1 MLGDR
6 VALRIGPIRHRS
18 DLERGF
24 VVLRGI
30 AVLQRLLLFFALIAG
45 ASALGQGVAEAK
57 LLTASDKAIYL
68 DAFKQVDKDNWAKAR
83 QIAQRAKEKLPAKL
97 IQWLDLI
104 RPGPGRSIDEIT
116 KFMRDNPDW
125 PGQISLQQ
133 AAERAMP
140 ADYGIAE
147 TLAWFKGRKP
157 QTIEGTTALGR
168 AYAASGLRDD
178 AARVVRDG
186 WIQMAISADKE
197 QPFLDQF
204 GSFLRSQDHLA
215 RLDRLLWEGEVDGA
229 RRAMGR
235 VDGDHRKLAEARIR
249 LMTGGAGVDSVVA
262 AVPKALQNDPGLIF
276 DRARFKRRNDDDVG
290 AAALLDPP
298 PPTNPYPVLMWREYE
313 YAARHALDRGDI
325 SVAYRLAEAHG
336 AEDGSVFADGEFL
349 AGWIA
354 LRFLNEY
361 KTGYDHFTKL
371 YAGVGSAISKGRGA
385 YWAGRAAD
393 EMGEKALAQEWYKK
407 AAENLSSYYGQLAAQ
422 RLGTADGLNFP
433 RLPKITDEA
442 KAKFEKRE
450 LVRLVRMLG
459 ELDQTD
465 RARSF
470 LTRLTDRVQDPAEY
484 RMIADLA
491 NDLGRRDYVV
501 AVAKLA
507 RQQGVELLDYLYPMQ
522 TLPAGDNPE
531 DALVLAV
538 IRQESAFD
546 QKAQSSAGALGL
558 MQLMPRTAKQIA
570 KKLQTPYSDAKLTK
584 DPTYNIRLGRA
595 YLGNLLDGFGG
606 SYILAIASY
615 NAGPARV
622 QSWLSEY
629 GDPRDRGVDAVDWI
643 ETIPFAET
651 RNYVQRVLENLQVY
665 RHRLN
670 GKTEIALSLEQD
682 LSRSASQ

>member
-1 MLGDR
+1 M
-6 VALRIGPIRHRS
+6 AW
-18 DLERGF
+18 GF
-24 VVLRGI
+24 IVLRGL
-30 AVLQRLLLFFALIAG
+30 AVLQRLVLFCALLAGLSLPAL
-45 ASALGQGVAEAK
+45 ASAEAK
-57 LLTASDKAIYL
+57 LLTASDKAIYVE
-68 DAFKQVDKDNWAKAR
+68 AFKQVDKQNWAKAR
-83 QIAQRAKEKLPAKL
+83 QTAQRAKEKLPAKL

-104 RPGPGRSIDEIT
+104 RPGPGRSFDEIT
-116 KFMRDNPDW
+116 KFMRENPDW

-133 AAERAMP
+133 AGERAMP
-140 ADYGIAE
+140 ADFGIAE
-147 TLAWFKGRKP
+147 TLAWFKGRDP
-157 QTIEGTTALGR
+157 QTIEGTIALGR

-178 AARVVRDG
+178 AARVIRDG
-186 WIQMAISADKE
+186 WINLSVGPDKE

-204 GSFLRSQDHLA
+204 GAFLRSQDHLA
-215 RLDRLLWEGEVDGA
+215 RLDRLLWDGEVDGA
-229 RRAMGR
+229 RRAMAR
-235 VDGDHRKLAEARIR
+235 VDADHRKLAEARIR
-249 LMTGGAGVDSVVA
+249 LMTGGAGVDAAVA
-262 AVPKALQNDPGLIF
+262 AVPKALQNDPGLIY

-298 PPTNPYPVLMWREYE
+298 PPTNPYPALMWREYE

-336 AEDGSVFADGEFL
+336 ADDGSVFAEGEFL

-361 KTGYDHFTKL
+361 KNGYEHFTKL

-385 YWAGRAAD
+385 YWAGRAAE

-433 RLPKITDEA
+433 RLPKITNEA
-442 KAKFEKRE
+442 KAKFEKLE

-470 LTRLTDRVQDPAEY
+470 LMRLVDRSKEPADY

-491 NDLGRRDYVV
+491 NDVGRRDYVV
-501 AVAKLA
+501 AVAKQA

-546 QKAQSSAGALGL
+546 QKATSSAGALGL
-558 MQLMPRTAKQIA
+558 MQLMPRTAKHIA
-570 KKLQTPYSDAKLTK
+570 KKLQIPYSDAKLTK
-584 DPTYNIRLGRA
+584 DPSFNIRLGRA
-595 YLGNLLDGFGG
+595 YLGDLLNGFGG

-615 NAGPARV
+615 NAGPSRV
-622 QSWLSEY
+622 QSWLSAY
-629 GDPRDRGVDAVDWI
+629 GDPRDRGVDVVDWI
-643 ETIPFAET
+643 ESIPFSET
-651 RNYVQRVLENLQVY
+651 RNYVQRVLENLQIY
-665 RHRLN
+665 RHRLD

-682 LSRSASQ
+682 LNRSATP

>member
-1 MLGDR
+1 L
-6 VALRIGPIRHRS
+6 
-18 DLERGF
+18 RGF
-24 VVLRGI
+24 
-30 AVLQRLLLFFALIAG
+30 AVLQRLFLSVALIAG
-45 ASALGQGVAEAK
+45 GSALGQSAAEAK
-57 LLTASDKAIYL
+57 LLSASDKAIYV
-68 DAFKQVDKDNWAKAR
+68 DAFNQVDKQNWAKAR
-83 QIAQRAKEKLPAKL
+83 ETAQRAKEKLPAKL

-104 RPGPGRSIDEIT
+104 RPGPGRSFDEIT

-133 AAERAMP
+133 AGERAMP

-147 TLAWFKGRKP
+147 TLAWFKSRNP
-157 QTIEGTTALGR
+157 QTIEGTIALGR

-178 AARVVRDG
+178 AARVVRAG
-186 WIQMAISADKE
+186 WIGMSISPDKE
-197 QPFLDQF
+197 QAYIDQF
-204 GSFLRSQDHLA
+204 GSFLRPQDHLA
-215 RLDRLLWEGEVDGA
+215 RLDRLLWAGDTDNA
-229 RRAMGR
+229 RRAMAQ
-235 VDGDHRKLAEARIR
+235 VDDDHRKLAEARIR
-249 LMTGGAGVDSVVA
+249 LMTGGANVDNVVA
-262 AVPKALQNDPGLIF
+262 AVPKSLQKDPGLIY

-298 PPTNPYPVLMWREYE
+298 PPTNPYPVLMWKEYE
-313 YAARHALDRGDI
+313 YAARHALERGDI

-336 AEDGSVFADGEFL
+336 ADDGTVFADGEFL

-361 KTGYDHFTKL
+361 KSGYDHFTKL

-385 YWAGRAAD
+385 YWAGRAAE

-407 AAENLSSYYGQLAAQ
+407 ATESLSSYYGQLAAQ
-422 RLGTADGLNFP
+422 RLGTSDGLSFP
-433 RLPKITDEA
+433 RLPKITNEG
-442 KAKFEKRE
+442 KAKFEKLE

-459 ELDQTD
+459 ELDEAD
-465 RARSF
+465 RCRSF
-470 LTRLTDRVQDPAEY
+470 LMRLTERAKEPAEY

-491 NDLGRRDYVV
+491 DDIGRRDYGV
-501 AVAKLA
+501 AVAKQA

-522 TLPAGDNPE
+522 ALPTGDNPE
-531 DALVLAV
+531 DALILAV

-546 QKAQSSAGALGL
+546 QKATSSAGALGL
-558 MQLMPRTAKQIA
+558 MQLMPRTAKQVA
-570 KKLQTPYSDAKLTK
+570 KKLQLPYSDTKLTK
-584 DPTYNIRLGRA
+584 DPTYNIKLGRA
-595 YLGNLLDGFGG
+595 YLNDLVNGFGG

-629 GDPRDRGVDAVDWI
+629 GDPRDRGVDAIDWI
-643 ETIPFAET
+643 ETIPFSET

-682 LSRSASQ
+682 LGRSATP

>member
-1 MLGDR
+1 L
-6 VALRIGPIRHRS
+6 
-18 DLERGF
+18 RGF
-24 VVLRGI
+24 
-30 AVLQRLLLFFALIAG
+30 AVLQRLFLSVALIAG
-45 ASALGQGVAEAK
+45 GSALGQSAAEAK
-57 LLTASDKAIYL
+57 LLSASDKAIYV
-68 DAFKQVDKDNWAKAR
+68 DAFNQVDKQNWAKAR
-83 QIAQRAKEKLPAKL
+83 ETAQRAKEKLPAKL

-104 RPGPGRSIDEIT
+104 RPGPGRSFDEIT

-133 AAERAMP
+133 AGERAMP
-140 ADYGIAE
+140 TDYGIAE
-147 TLAWFKGRKP
+147 TLAWFKSRNP
-157 QTIEGTTALGR
+157 QTIEGTIALGR

-178 AARVVRDG
+178 AARVVRAG
-186 WIQMAISADKE
+186 WIGMSISPDKE
-197 QPFLDQF
+197 QAYIDQF
-204 GSFLRSQDHLA
+204 GSFLRPQDHLA
-215 RLDRLLWEGEVDGA
+215 RLDRLLWAGDTDNA
-229 RRAMGR
+229 RRAMAR
-235 VDGDHRKLAEARIR
+235 VDDDHRKLAEARIR
-249 LMTGGAGVDSVVA
+249 LMTGGANVDNVVA
-262 AVPKALQNDPGLIF
+262 AVPKSLQKDPGLIY

-298 PPTNPYPVLMWREYE
+298 PPTNPYPVLMWKEYE
-313 YAARHALDRGDI
+313 YAARHALERGDI

-336 AEDGSVFADGEFL
+336 ADDGTVFADGEFL

-361 KTGYDHFTKL
+361 KSGYDHFTKL

-385 YWAGRAAD
+385 YWAGRAAE

-407 AAENLSSYYGQLAAQ
+407 ATESLSSYYGQLAAQ
-422 RLGTADGLNFP
+422 RLGTSDGLSFP
-433 RLPKITDEA
+433 RLPKITNEG
-442 KAKFEKRE
+442 KAKFEKLE

-459 ELDQTD
+459 ELDEAD
-465 RARSF
+465 RCRSF
-470 LTRLTDRVQDPAEY
+470 LMRLTERAKEPAEY

-491 NDLGRRDYVV
+491 DDIGRRDYGV
-501 AVAKLA
+501 AVAKQA

-522 TLPAGDNPE
+522 ALPTGDNPE
-531 DALVLAV
+531 DALILAV

-546 QKAQSSAGALGL
+546 QKATSSAGALGL
-558 MQLMPRTAKQIA
+558 MQLMPRTAKQVA
-570 KKLQTPYSDAKLTK
+570 KKLQLPYSDTKLTK
-584 DPTYNIRLGRA
+584 DPTYNIKLGRA
-595 YLGNLLDGFGG
+595 YLNDLVNGFGG

-629 GDPRDRGVDAVDWI
+629 GDPRDRGVDAIDWI
-643 ETIPFAET
+643 ETIPFSET

-682 LSRSASQ
+682 LGRSATP

>member
-1 MLGDR
+1 M
-6 VALRIGPIRHRS
+6 
-18 DLERGF
+18 
-24 VVLRGI
+24 RGI
-30 AVLQRLLLFFALIAG
+30 AVLQRFFLFCALVAGIVLLG
-45 ASALGQGVAEAK
+45 HGGAEAK

-68 DAFKQVDKDNWAKAR
+68 DAFKQVDKQNWAKAR

-104 RPGPGRSIDEIT
+104 RPGPGRSFDEIT
-116 KFMRDNPDW
+116 KFMRENPDW

-140 ADYGIAE
+140 EDYGIAE
-147 TLAWFKGRKP
+147 TLAWFRGREP
-157 QTIEGTTALGR
+157 QTIEGAMALGR

-178 AARVVRDG
+178 AARIVRLG
-186 WIQMAISADKE
+186 WIQLAISGDKE

-204 GSFLRSQDHLA
+204 GNFLRPEDHLA
-215 RLDRLLWEGEVDGA
+215 RLDRLLWDGEVDGA
-229 RRAMGR
+229 RRAMAR
-235 VDGDHRKLAEARIR
+235 VDSDHRKLAEARIK
-249 LMTGGAGVDSVVA
+249 LMTGGAGIDAAVA
-262 AVPKALQNDPGLIF
+262 AVPKALQNDPGLIY

-313 YAARHALDRGDI
+313 YASRHALDRGDI

-361 KTGYDHFTKL
+361 KNGYDHFTRL
-371 YAGVGSAISKGRGA
+371 YASVGSAISKGRGA
-385 YWAGRAAD
+385 YWAGRAAE
-393 EMGEKALAQEWYKK
+393 EMGEKALAEEWYKK

-422 RLGTADGLNFP
+422 RLGTSEGLNFP
-433 RLPKITDEA
+433 KLPKITAEA
-442 KAKFEKRE
+442 KAKFERLE
-450 LVRLVRMLG
+450 LVRLARMLG

-465 RARSF
+465 RARTF
-470 LTRLTDRVQDPAEY
+470 IMRVAEQAKDPAEY

-491 NDLGRRDYVV
+491 NDIGRRDYMV

-558 MQLMPRTAKQIA
+558 MQLMPRTAKHIA
-570 KKLQTPYSDAKLTK
+570 KKLQVPYSDAKLTK
-584 DPTYNIRLGRA
+584 DPSFNIRLGRA

-651 RNYVQRVLENLQVY
+651 RNYVQRVLENLQIY

>member
-1 MLGDR
+1 
-6 VALRIGPIRHRS
+6 
-18 DLERGF
+18 
-24 VVLRGI
+24 LRGI
-30 AVLQRLLLFFALIAG
+30 AVLQRLFLFFALIAG
-45 ASALGQGVAEAK
+45 ALAFGQGAAEAK
-57 LLTASDKAIYL
+57 LLNASDKAIYL
-68 DAFKQVDKDNWAKAR
+68 DAFKQVDKQNWAKAR

-104 RPGPGRSIDEIT
+104 RPGPGRSFDEIT
-116 KFMRDNPDW
+116 KFIRQNPDW
-125 PGQISLQQ
+125 PGQVSLQQ

-147 TLAWFKGRKP
+147 TLAWFKGREP
-157 QTIEGTTALGR
+157 QTIEGTIALGR
-168 AYAASGLRDD
+168 AYAASGLRED
-178 AARVVRDG
+178 AARVVRAG
-186 WIQMAISADKE
+186 WIRMAISADKE

-204 GSFLRSQDHLA
+204 GSFLRPQDHLA

-229 RRAMGR
+229 RRAMAR
-235 VDGDHRKLAEARIR
+235 ADSDHRRLAEARIR
-249 LMTGGAGVDSVVA
+249 LMTGGAGVDAAVA
-262 AVPKALQNDPGLIF
+262 AVPKALQNDPGLIY

-298 PPTNPYPVLMWREYE
+298 PPTNPYPALMWKEYE

-385 YWAGRAAD
+385 YWAGRAAE

-407 AAENLSSYYGQLAAQ
+407 AAESLSSYYGQLAAQ

-433 RLPKITDEA
+433 RLPKITNEA
-442 KAKFEKRE
+442 KAKFEKLE

-459 ELDQTD
+459 ELDEAD
-465 RARSF
+465 RTRSF
-470 LTRLTDRVQDPAEY
+470 LMRITERAKDPAEY

-491 NDLGRRDYVV
+491 NDIGRRDYGV

-507 RQQGVELLDYLYPMQ
+507 RQEGVELLDYLYPMQ
-522 TLPAGDNPE
+522 TLPAGNNPE

-558 MQLMPRTAKQIA
+558 MQLMPRTAKHVA
-570 KKLQTPYSDAKLTK
+570 KKLQIPYSDAKLTK
-584 DPTYNIRLGRA
+584 DPSYNIRLGRA
-595 YLGNLLDGFGG
+595 YLGDLLDGFGG
-606 SYILAIASY
+606 SYILAVASY

-622 QSWLSEY
+622 QSWLAEY

-651 RNYVQRVLENLQVY
+651 RNYVQRVLENLQIY

-682 LSRSASQ
+682 LSRSATP